1 MEHGDPK
8 ALAGMQPKWRYG
20 SPQEGSAL
28 PTSANAPA
36 SLTVATLANMTYR
49 FGEGKSATTVKLVD
63 SKGRD
68 EGEQFLLDRDHVAFG
83 DLDGDGVDDAVVVLV
98 SSGGGS
104 GVFYSLVAVMQ
115 RNGRLETPAVRSLGD
130 RIKINEIN
138 IRNDIVTVDMITQ
151 GPNDPLCCPT
161 ERQMLKLAVRGNKF
175 MPVE

>member
-1 MEHGDPK
+1 
-8 ALAGMQPKWRYG
+8 
-20 SPQEGSAL
+20 
-28 PTSANAPA
+28 
-36 SLTVATLANMTYR
+36 
-49 FGEGKSATTVKLVD
+49 
-63 SKGRD
+63 
-68 EGEQFLLDRDHVAFG
+68 LLDRDHVAFG

-161 ERQMLKLAVRGNKF
+161 ERQVLKLAVRGNKF
-175 MPVE
+175 VPVE